1 MIDSLIQFDK
11 NLFLFLNKNNSLF
24 DDFFV
29 FITNHKT
36 MALLTVPTVFI
47 LTFIFQK
54 QKFKL
59 IILCVLLTFLIT
71 DLVHYHVF
79 KEFFQRLR
87 PCWDPQISE
96 LCRILVDKGGKFGF
110 VSGHASSTSA
120 IVSIIFFTI
129 PNLKIWIKDIL
140 IIWVTLI
147 CYSRIYVG
155 KHFPLDVIFGV
166 LLGYLIAFF
175 VYKVYLFFF
184 KKYMIRESKTAIK
197 TSNSGVA

>member
-1 MIDSLIQFDK
+1 MF
-11 NLFLFLNKNNSLF
+11 
-24 DDFFV
+24 
-29 FITNHKT
+29 
-36 MALLTVPTVFI
+36 
-47 LTFIFQK
+47 
-54 QKFKL
+54 
-59 IILCVLLTFLIT
+59 
-71 DLVHYHVF
+71 F

-96 LCRILVDKGGKFGF
+96 LCRILVDKGGKYGF

-120 IVSIIFFTI
+120 IVSIIVFTI

-184 KKYMIRESKTAIK
+184 KKYMIKESKTAIK